1 MGRHTQQLAA
11 RPRTAPAARIPA
23 SAALVAALIFL
34 GVSVLLYPATA
45 SWFSQVQQSQSVN
58 QYGNSVE
65 ELGPAGRA
73 GALAAAEDYNGTLTG
88 GAVLDPFTQM
98 PAGENQAADSEY
110 RRQLALS
117 PDGVMA
123 RLRIPAIQADLP
135 VFHGT
140 SDSVLQRGVG
150 HLFGT
155 ALPVGGAGT
164 HAVLTGHTGIPES
177 TLFTHLKDLRP
188 GDTIELVVYGE
199 VLSYRVTTTEV
210 ILPTETESLRPVQGE
225 DLISLVTCTPT
236 GINTHRLVVTGER
249 IATPAVGAGAG
260 PLEANAG
267 PPWWAAGLGLAAAT
281 SITILLVAA
290 RRSNRREESQGF
302 PQDPG

>member
-1 MGRHTQQLAA
+1 MGRHMQALAA
-11 RPRTAPAARIPA
+11 RPRTAKTKGIPA
-23 SAALVAALIFL
+23 SAAMIAALIFL

-45 SWFSQVQQSQSVN
+45 SWFSQVQQSQAVN
-58 QYGNSVE
+58 QYGSSVQ

-73 GALAAAEDYNGTLTG
+73 AALASAEQYNGTLTG
-88 GAVLDPFTQM
+88 GAVVDPFTQM
-98 PAGENQAADSEY
+98 PAGELEAAGGDY
-110 RRQLALS
+110 RKQLSLS

-135 VFHGT
+135 IFHGT
-140 SDSVLQRGVG
+140 SDTVLQRGVG

-155 ALPVGGAGT
+155 ALPVGGSGT

-177 TLFTHLKDLRP
+177 TLFTHLEDVKP
-188 GDTIELVVYGE
+188 GDTVEVVVYGE
-199 VLSYRVTTTEV
+199 VLTYRVTTTEV

-249 IATPAVGAGAG
+249 IPTPAAGAETG
-260 PLEANAG
+260 PLTADAG
-267 PPWWAAGLGLAAAT
+267 PPWWAVGLGLAAAV

-290 RRSNRREESQGF
+290 RRGSRREESQGL